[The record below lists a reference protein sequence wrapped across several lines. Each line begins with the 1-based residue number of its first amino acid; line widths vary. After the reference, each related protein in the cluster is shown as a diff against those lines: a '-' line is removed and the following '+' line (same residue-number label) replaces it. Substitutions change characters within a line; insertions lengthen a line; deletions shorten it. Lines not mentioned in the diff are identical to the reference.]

1 MKRKYIVFAAVFVV
15 IAAALG
21 IMIYRSHNLQTKECA
36 LYFFNQAGTS
46 LSVEDRHISY
56 RNDEDLPE
64 AVLRQLIRGPEN
76 SRNMRV
82 INKHAGVN
90 YISADDS
97 GNYTADFSSDF
108 YMKDNSRTIFSVYAV
123 VKTLCAIDGV
133 YSVRVTVDGQDF
145 ISSDGSV
152 IGALTSEDINLSIDT
167 YSGETHDVLL
177 YFSDPETNKLVPEV
191 RTIRITDQQPVEQYI
206 IHELIKGPAESNHAS
221 VLSSGTTLI
230 SVTISDNIG
239 FVNFAKNFI
248 DKNTSSPEREEQAI
262 FSIVNSMTE
271 LEAISR
277 VQFLVEGKKIEKF
290 GEISIEHPIGR
301 NQDIIE

>member
-1 MKRKYIVFAAVFVV
+1 MKKRNIVV
-15 IAAALG
+15 IAALALIIAIVC
-21 IMIYRSHNLQTKECA
+21 IMIYRSHFMQTKECA
-36 LYFFNQAGTS
+36 LYFLNQAGTS

-56 RNDEDLPE
+56 RDNEDLPE
-64 AVLRQLIRGPEN
+64 AVLRQLIKGPEN

-82 INKHAGVN
+82 INKTARVN
-90 YISADDS
+90 YIFDDGA
-97 GNYTADFSSDF
+97 GNYTADFSEDF
-108 YMKDNSRTIFSVYAV
+108 YLDDNSRTVFPVYAV

-133 YSVRVTVDGQDF
+133 YSVRVTVEGQDF
-145 ISSDGSV
+145 VSSDGSI

-167 YSGETHDVLL
+167 DTSETHDVLL
-177 YFSDPETNKLVPEV
+177 YFLDSAANKLVPEV
-191 RTIRITDQQPVEQYI
+191 RTIRITDQQPLEQYI
-206 IHELIKGPAESNHAS
+206 INELIKGPEDNAHAAT
-221 VLSSGTTLI
+221 LSKNTTLI

-248 DKNTSSPEREEQAI
+248 DKNTGSPEKEEQAI

-271 LEAISR
+271 LEAISS
-277 VQFLVEGKKIEKF
+277 VQFLVEGKKVEKF